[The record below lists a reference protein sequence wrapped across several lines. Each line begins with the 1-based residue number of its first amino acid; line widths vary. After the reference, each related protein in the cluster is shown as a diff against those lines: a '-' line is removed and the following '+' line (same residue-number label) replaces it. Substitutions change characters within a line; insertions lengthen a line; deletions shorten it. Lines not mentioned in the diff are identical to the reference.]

1 MKIRIGILL
10 CLLWLFSCQKDYF
23 VPLIITGQVTNV
35 DQSGAV
41 FHANITSI
49 GDKPILEYGF
59 VWDTISNPT
68 IETAEK
74 FIISQPAEIGT
85 LSAKIKS
92 GLIPDETYFVRA
104 FIRNSDITTYGEE
117 TSFLSHG
124 SAMPFITGII
134 PLEGSLGD
142 TLIIFGK
149 NFSNRSSEVKFDQI
163 TATIV
168 RSSQDTLFVIVP
180 STLKNKKSAVTL
192 SNLNQVIAAKDS
204 FSLISPKIYGFEA
217 NKGTYGDEVIIRCR
231 LLSKHHA
238 SLKVFFDSVEAQ
250 FSYID
255 DQTLKAIVPD
265 QLDIAQS
272 HISVSMNNQTAVS
285 LEKFTLLPLELIDFS
300 PKNALT
306 GKPITI
312 TGKHFNPVA
321 AKNKVYID
329 GKLARAISVD
339 GNSLTVTVPTQDSVV
354 YHSRNVNISVQ
365 TVGVTR
371 VLDEIL
377 TINDQWFRKANVP
390 YELRHETLLCST
402 CHPIITYDY
411 AKSFVVGNT
420 AYIGLNASKN
430 FWAYDTENDSWRKLA
445 DFPGVPRFNATGFVI
460 GDKIYLGT
468 GGNDINNTQ
477 LFVDWWE
484 YDTKADRWT
493 QKADIPFV
501 PNSNLV
507 TFSTSSGSYLTRGFN
522 WVMEKNDY
530 ELNLWRYNP
539 DEDTWSLEEVDIR
552 KLKKFNPWR
561 IAKTVNDEVL
571 VGYLEYH
578 TSSQI
583 SFYLFNPETKAFK
596 SISNFPYR
604 GAFCTINSMVLNN
617 RIYVQASDYY
627 SDSSTK
633 TFFFYDPI
641 SNSWKFN
648 ETKINAGISYGISFE
663 VGNIG
668 FAGMGSSN
676 QLFEFDPNR

>member
-1 MKIRIGILL
+1 MKIRIGILFG
-10 CLLWLFSCQKDYF
+10 LLWLFSCQKDYF
-23 VPLIITGQVTNV
+23 VPLIITGQVTNI
-35 DQSGAV
+35 DEGGAV
-41 FHANITSI
+41 FHANITSM
-49 GDKPILEYGF
+49 GDMPILEYGF

-74 FIISQPAEIGT
+74 FIVHQQAEIGT

-117 TSFLSHG
+117 TSFLSLGG
-124 SAMPFITGII
+124 SLPYISGII

-142 TLIIFGK
+142 TLVIFGK
-149 NFSNRSSEVKFDQI
+149 NFSNRSSDVKIDQI

-168 RSSQDTLFVIVP
+168 RASQDSLFVIVP
-180 STLKNKKSAVTL
+180 ITLKNKKSAVTL
-192 SNLNQVIAAKDS
+192 TNLNQINIAKDS
-204 FSLISPKIYGFEA
+204 FSLISPKIYGFEV
-217 NKGTYGDEVIIRCR
+217 NTGTYGDEVIIRGR
-231 LLSKHHA
+231 HFSNHLA
-238 SLKVFFDSVEAQ
+238 SLKVFFDSANAQ

-272 HISVSMNNQTAVS
+272 HISVSMNNQTITS
-285 LEKFTLLPLELIDFS
+285 LDKFTLLPLELIDFS
-300 PKNALT
+300 PKIALT
-306 GKPITI
+306 GETISI
-312 TGKHFNPVA
+312 TGKYFNPVA

-339 GNSLTVTVPTQDSVV
+339 ENSLTVIVPTQDSVI

-365 TVGVTR
+365 TVGITR
-371 VLDEIL
+371 DLDEIL
-377 TINDQWFRKANVP
+377 TINDQWFRRANVP
-390 YELRHETLLCST
+390 NELRREGYVCST
-402 CHPIITYDY
+402 CQNYNYNY

-460 GDKIYLGT
+460 GDKIYLGA
-468 GGNDINNTQ
+468 GGNDLKNTK
-477 LFVDWWE
+477 LYVDWWE

-522 WVMEKNDY
+522 WVMDTGY
-530 ELNLWRYNP
+530 ELKLWKYNP
-539 DEDTWSLEEVDIR
+539 DEDTWSLEEVDIQ
-552 KLKKFNPWR
+552 KVKKFNPWR
-561 IAKTVNDEVL
+561 IAKSVNGEVL
-571 VGYLEYH
+571 VGYMEY
-578 TSSQI
+578 SSSSEI
-583 SFYLFNPETKAFK
+583 SFYWFNPETKVFK
-596 SISNFPYR
+596 PIAKFPYE
-604 GAFCTINSMVLNN
+604 GAFGTINSMVLNN

-627 SDSSTK
+627 NDSSTK
-633 TFFFYDPI
+633 TFFYYDSK
-641 SNSWKFN
+641 SNIWKFS
-648 ETKINAGISYGISFE
+648 ETKINADISYGIAFE

-668 FAGMGSSN
+668 FVGMGSLN